1 MSITL
6 IIIAVTAIVSYLAFK
21 DYNLQNK
28 LLLWP
33 ARMKGNV
40 QEYYRFITSGF
51 VHADMPHLIFNMITL
66 YFFGD
71 ILEQFIVMLKGKSIY
86 MIIMYLSA
94 IVVSSIPSYF
104 KNTDHYGY
112 RSLGASGGVSALVF
126 GMVYVAPW
134 ENLYLFMIIP
144 VPAILFAVLYIA
156 YCIYLDKK
164 KADNINHNAHLWGSI
179 YGFIYMLLVIDP
191 TRGQLF
197 INQLLN
203 P

>member
-71 ILEQFIVMLKGKSIY
+71 ILEQFIVALKGKSIY

-104 KNTDHYGY
+104 KHTDHYGY

-134 ENLYLFMIIP
+134 ENLYLFMILP
-144 VPAILFAVLYIA
+144 VPAILFAVLYLA

-164 KADNINHNAHLWGSI
+164 NSDNINHNAHLWGSI
-179 YGFIYMLLVIDP
+179 YGFIYMLLIIDP

>member
-21 DYNLQNK
+21 DLNLQNK

-33 ARMKGNV
+33 ARMKSNV

-51 VHADMPHLIFNMITL
+51 VHADMPHLIFNMLTL

-71 ILEQFIVMLKGKSIY
+71 VLEQYVVALKGSNMS
-86 MIIMYLSA
+86 MIILYLSA
-94 IVVSSIPSYF
+94 IIVANIPTFFRNIDNYA
-104 KNTDHYGY
+104 Y
-112 RSLGASGGVSALVF
+112 RSLGASGGVAALIF
-126 GMVYVAPW
+126 AMVYFSPW
-134 ENLYLFMIIP
+134 SKIYLFMIIP
-144 VPAILFAVLYIA
+144 IPAILFGVLYIA

-164 KADNINHNAHLWGSI
+164 SNDNINHNAHLWGSI
-179 YGFIYMLLVIDP
+179 YGFVYTFLILDP

-197 INQLLN
+197 LQQLLN